1 MSLFITF
8 FLRFRR
14 LGVRANCED
23 CFQNI
28 TLAHGMQ
35 RIILLNHW
43 AESVK
48 TCPLVVWL
56 KDNIMS
62 YWTLYILQKKILCFN
77 ALKKASTLCIGLY
90 LIISVYAIFA
100 SVKYINWLFITSLQ
114 NWPKILAP
122 LVQPNYQQETQSHLA
137 CTHFTT
143 LYVSCTYFKSISVK
157 RVITSSLGLVLWYPV
172 ENHSLI
178 IYKYSYLYSAH
189 YLTRKPSWTNYT
201 LLL

>member
-23 CFQNI
+23 FSKHN
-28 TLAHGMQ
+28 TSTRNAK
-35 RIILLNHW
+35 NHYTIESPW

-114 NWPKILAP
+114 NWPKTLAP
-122 LVQPNYQQETQSHLA
+122 LLKPNYQQETQSHLA

-143 LYVSCTYFKSISVK
+143 LYVSCTYFKSISLK
-157 RVITSSLGLVLWYPV
+157 RVISLGLVLWYPV
-172 ENHSLI
+172 ENHSI
-178 IYKYSYLYSAH
+178 
-189 YLTRKPSWTNYT
+189 TNYI
-201 LLL
+201 